1 MKKFTAITGK
11 GGEVS
16 QNQFSP
22 KSPFTKNLYLTPHK
36 LKASHS
42 RRLSVC
48 REDDIQYLT
57 HKCVYEAHV
66 YEVASPLYPRT
77 CGPEPDSDSLCH
89 ECHGPPKPNR
99 IPSGWHNIILR
110 KCLPFEWPTIYDSE
124 MTTRSAGSGRVF
136 RRFDRCSFDEEV
148 HIV

>member
-99 IPSGWHNIILR
+99 IPSGWHNII
-110 KCLPFEWPTIYDSE
+110 FWIS
-124 MTTRSAGSGRVF
+124 GSCMWTP
-136 RRFDRCSFDEEV
+136 RRYYYYYYYRTGGLTQE
-148 HIV
+148 